1 MAIEHKCKITV
12 LECKCFND
20 YQEKYLA
27 DPKSGPCP
35 CFKPGDTAPACRLWR
50 QHRGM
55 VRHEGVASQDN
66 AQEVQVW
73 CAGDIYHVSSSC
85 SMDNQ

>member
-27 DPKSGPCP
+27 DPQSGLRTT
-35 CFKPGDTAPACRLWR
+35 GDGYYESCI
-50 QHRGM
+50 RGF
-55 VRHEGVASQDN
+55 EGILLEITV
-66 AQEVQVW
+66 
-73 CAGDIYHVSSSC
+73 
-85 SMDNQ
+85 